1 MPGLRI
7 PSPHAEAGP
16 LAYDGSMS
24 FVASRYHPEV
34 ASLLALD
41 GEGQRPLPLLAKGC
55 VSAEARSRL
64 QGASSSEWFRD
75 ARAPEAALAGLW
87 LYFSCF
93 AESHSLAQDIHSPE
107 GSYWHGILH
116 RQEPDNWNAKYWL
129 RRVGRHAVHPA
140 LNEAATNIVAKAGKR
155 LALPDSWDALW
166 FADLCDAAAHD
177 ERHPYLPEV
186 LAIQLAEWQLLFDYC
201 ASPRDAVR
209 PRT

>member
-1 MPGLRI
+1 MPH
-7 PSPHAEAGP
+7 SKAGP

-34 ASLLALD
+34 ASVLALD
-41 GEGQRPLPLLAKGC
+41 GEGNRPLPLLAKGC
-55 VSAEARSRL
+55 VSTEVRSRM
-64 QGASSSEWFRD
+64 QGANASEWFRD
-75 ARAPEAALAGLW
+75 AGEPEAALAGLW

-93 AESHSLAQDIHSPE
+93 AESHAISQEIHTPE

-129 RRVGRHAVHPA
+129 RRAGRHAVHPA
-140 LNEAATNIVAKAGKR
+140 LHDAATEIVAKAGNR
-155 LALPDSWDALW
+155 LELPATWDALW

-177 ERHPYLPEV
+177 ARHPHMRET

-201 ASPRDAVR
+201 ASPRDAVLS
-209 PRT
+209 RT